1 MNSYR
6 FAKRALKDLQDLPK
20 NKQRLILEKLAH
32 FISTGK
38 PLSFAKNLTNY
49 GLGQYRFRVGDYRIT
64 FDLDSDGTI
73 FILHI
78 GHRREIYR

>member
-1 MNSYR
+1 MITYR
-6 FAKRALKDLQDLPK
+6 FAKRAVKDLQSLPQ
-20 NKQRLILEKLAH
+20 NKQRQIIEKLEY
-32 FISTGK
+32 FLSTGK
-38 PLSFAKNLTNY
+38 PLLFAKTLTNY
-49 GLGQYRFRVGDYRIT
+49 SLGQYRFRVGDYRIT